1 MFGKRRR
8 QRLWGRDFD
17 VVKRGLAPDQ
27 VVAFVEDLL
36 ERYGDLLE
44 EQRYRDTLR
53 NLAESKVQEAV
64 GIAQTILEDARLRAA
79 RELGPLAVVTNDAQH
94 EPRVGQAAGS
104 RILNLG

>member
-1 MFGKRRR
+1 MFGKRRK

-17 VVKRGLAPDQ
+17 VVRRGLAPDQ

-44 EQRYRDTLR
+44 EQRYRDMLR
-53 NLAESKVQEAV
+53 NLAESKVREAV
-64 GIAQTILEDARLRAA
+64 DIAQTILEDARLKAA
-79 RELGPLAVVTNDAQH
+79 RELGPLTVVANDAQR

-104 RILNLG
+104 RSFNLG

>member
-1 MFGKRRR
+1 MFGKQRR

-17 VVKRGLAPDQ
+17 AVKRGLAPDQ

-53 NLAESKVQEAV
+53 NLAESKAQEAV

-79 RELGPLAVVTNDAQH
+79 REMGPLAVVTNDAQY